1 MPAPANDPRLAALAA
16 LFVAWWAVSAVNQIG
31 AGRLTRGVR
40 RRLPFGVIPFYTFFA
55 PNPARADSRLVWR
68 AGDGSAW
75 DGWQEVHFGR
85 TPPAVRWLVN
95 PHLVENKAV
104 TDLVNSLHR
113 LDPETVADRTA
124 LFSSAYLGLLGL
136 VETQARRTGRREVQF
151 AVVETA
157 WGARER
163 SLRVVFLSEAH
174 ALGDGRVR

>member
-1 MPAPANDPRLAALAA
+1 MPALAGDPRLATLAA
-16 LFVAWWAVSAVNQIG
+16 LFVVWWAVSAVNQIG
-31 AGRLTRGVR
+31 FGRLTRGLR
-40 RRLPFGVIPFYTFFA
+40 RRLPLGVIPFYTFFA

-68 AGDGSAW
+68 AGDGFTW

-113 LDPETVADRTA
+113 LPPGTVEDRTA

-136 VETQARRTGRREVQF
+136 VEPQARRTGRPEVQF

-157 WGARER
+157 WGGRER

-174 ALGDGRVR
+174 AVGDGRVR

>member
-1 MPAPANDPRLAALAA
+1 M
-16 LFVAWWAVSAVNQIG
+16 
-31 AGRLTRGVR
+31 
-40 RRLPFGVIPFYTFFA
+40 
-55 PNPARADSRLVWR
+55 
-68 AGDGSAW
+68 
-75 DGWQEVHFGR
+75 
-85 TPPAVRWLVN
+85 RWLVN

-136 VETQARRTGRREVQF
+136 VETRARRSGRHEVQF